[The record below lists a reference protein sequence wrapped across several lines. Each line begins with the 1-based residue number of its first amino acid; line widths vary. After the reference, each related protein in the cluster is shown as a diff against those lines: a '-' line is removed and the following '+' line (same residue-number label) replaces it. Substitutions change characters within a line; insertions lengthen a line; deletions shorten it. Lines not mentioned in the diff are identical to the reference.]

1 LITRKFKT
9 KIIKNI
15 GNINKK
21 EGGREGEGRENVDQI
36 FYIF

>member
-21 EGGREGEGRENVDQI
+21 EGGREGRENDDQI